1 MDDVNGGGASQM
13 PDSGGFD
20 QLLNT
25 ITSPSG
31 DTSDQGSGKA
41 GAGDLTS
48 GTPGAN
54 SQFQFAGRQY
64 KSQTDAEKAF
74 NKVYGQYSESQGL
87 MKQIK
92 GLLSDP
98 DALEAASKDPRWA
111 PILAKLG
118 IQATEEELEAEERSQ
133 PSGKVTHEMVM
144 HELMTERARTGLER
158 EEWAFER
165 KLGKSLSDDEHN
177 SIMKLIAKAPSL
189 KFEEAYF
196 LVNKDKLLAD
206 AAKKAAQNNQ
216 PQGNRPKPLPRG
228 IPGQTYD
235 FKKPVE
241 QMGPDEYRE
250 YLRQTPEFNELLGR

>member
-1 MDDVNGGGASQM
+1 VDDVNGGGASQM

-25 ITSPSG
+25 ITNPS
-31 DTSDQGSGKA
+31 DSSDQGAGKA
-41 GAGDLTS
+41 GAGNLTG
-48 GTPGAN
+48 GTPEAN
-54 SQFQFAGRQY
+54 SQFNFAGRQY
-64 KSQTDAEKAF
+64 KSQQDAEKAF
-74 NKVYGQYSESQGL
+74 NKVYGQYSDTQGL

-98 DALEAASKDPRWA
+98 EALQAASQDPRWA

-118 IQATEEELEAEERSQ
+118 IQATEEELEAEDQSQ

-144 HELMTERARTGLER
+144 HELLTERARTGLER

-177 SIMKLIAKAPSL
+177 SIMRLIAKAPSL

-196 LVNKDKLLAD
+196 LVNKDRLLAE
-206 AAKKAAQNNQ
+206 AGKQAAQNAK